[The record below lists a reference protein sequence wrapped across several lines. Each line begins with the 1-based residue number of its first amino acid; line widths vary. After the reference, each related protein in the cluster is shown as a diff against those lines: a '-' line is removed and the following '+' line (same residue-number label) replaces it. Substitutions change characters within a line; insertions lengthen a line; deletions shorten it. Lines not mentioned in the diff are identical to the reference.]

1 MMTETIIT
9 CALEIAAT
17 LAILAIGI
25 VGARLAARIA
35 KKRELAAIAAAT
47 KEVIQA
53 AQITVSELNQT
64 VVAALKKDG
73 TKLTSELI
81 AVLKDDLL
89 TMAYSKISTSAI
101 TLLEIAAVDVRALI
115 IGVGEDWISKIKTV

>member
-35 KKRELAAIAAAT
+35 KNRELAAIAAAT

-53 AQITVSELNQT
+53 AQITVGELNQT

-73 TKLTSELI
+73 TKLTSEQI
-81 AVLKDDLL
+81 AVLKDHLL

-101 TLLEIAAVDVRALI
+101 TLLETAAVDVRALI
-115 IGVGEDWISKIKTV
+115 ISVGEDWISKSKTV